1 MQFYNNLVYKNLGA
15 AGGVSVSFATPLNTQ
30 VYNNAI
36 YGNAGDGLHIDASAK
51 NTVAKN
57 NILMNDPV
65 PIFNGSG
72 STTLEKNLCS
82 SSNPSCDLV
91 DDPLFENADA
101 GIFTLKTG
109 SPARNKGTP
118 LTTFNVDRIGVA
130 RQHGPAWDIGPYA
143 YIEGG
148 GMPPT
153 GKPIYVAK
161 TGSPSNNCTDAENPT
176 TPKLTIGDALSC
188 MTVPGKTLYI
198 KAGTYTETIDTRSQ
212 PLTGGNGP
220 SYTDATVIEA
230 YGTDVVT
237 LRPTGDWVL
246 FLRNP
251 LDHYVIFRKL
261 ILDGNATAANVIALY
276 PGVHHIRF
284 EQVEVK
290 NVTTGGFEAVYA
302 AGANNIEW
310 IDSHI
315 HHGTMAGIGIDGPAS
330 NWLLQRTTLANNG
343 GPGLRHKSSSFS
355 NTVIRESLFYTNSG
369 GGIQISSGTGFFLTN
384 SVVYTN
390 TGIGVWVKSGAA
402 GSKIHNTTVFSNTG
416 NGVQCDVGATG
427 AEIKNVVAFSNG
439 SGGTGDIINNC
450 GATVATNVTTD
461 PVLVSPPG
469 NVQFAD
475 GSAGMNTG
483 TPRAGVD
490 ID

>member
-1 MQFYNNLVYKNLGA
+1 
-15 AGGVSVSFATPLNTQ
+15 
-30 VYNNAI
+30 
-36 YGNAGDGLHIDASAK
+36 
-51 NTVAKN
+51 
-57 NILMNDPV
+57 
-65 PIFNGSG
+65 
-72 STTLEKNLCS
+72 
-82 SSNPSCDLV
+82 
-91 DDPLFENADA
+91 
-101 GIFTLKTG
+101 
-109 SPARNKGTP
+109 
-118 LTTFNVDRIGVA
+118 
-130 RQHGPAWDIGPYA
+130 
-143 YIEGG
+143 
-148 GMPPT
+148 
-153 GKPIYVAK
+153 
-161 TGSPSNNCTDAENPT
+161 
-176 TPKLTIGDALSC
+176 
-188 MTVPGKTLYI
+188 VPGKTLYI
-198 KAGTYTETIDTRSQ
+198 KAGTYTETIDTLSQ
-212 PLTGGNGP
+212 PLTGGNNP
-220 SYTDATVIEA
+220 SYTDAMVIEA

-237 LRPTGDWVL
+237 LRPTGNWVL
-246 FLRNP
+246 FLRNS
-251 LDHYVIFRKL
+251 LDHHVIFRKL
-261 ILDGNATAANVIALY
+261 IFDGNATAANVIALY

-290 NVTTGGFEAVYA
+290 NVTTGGFEAVFA

-369 GGIQISSGTGFFLTN
+369 GGIQISSGTGFFLIN

-439 SGGTGDIINNC
+439 SGGTGNIINNC

-469 NVQFAD
+469 TVQFAD

-483 TPRAGVD
+483 MPRAGVD
-490 ID
+490 MD